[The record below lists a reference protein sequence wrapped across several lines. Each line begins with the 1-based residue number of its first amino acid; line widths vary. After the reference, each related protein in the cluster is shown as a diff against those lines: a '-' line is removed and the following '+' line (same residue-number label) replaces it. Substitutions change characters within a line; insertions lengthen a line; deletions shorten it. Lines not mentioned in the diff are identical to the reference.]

1 MPRLIA
7 ALVLA
12 LSPLPVLAQQTPAT
26 PPVIA
31 APDSVAPP
39 ATVTPATRT
48 RCSGARQVMS

>member
-12 LSPLPVLAQQTPAT
+12 LSPLPALAQQTPAA

-48 RCSGARQVMS
+48 RCGGARQVMS

>member
-7 ALVLA
+7 ALALA
-12 LSPLPVLAQQTPAT
+12 LSPLPALAQQTPAT

-48 RCSGARQVMS
+48 RCGGARQVMS